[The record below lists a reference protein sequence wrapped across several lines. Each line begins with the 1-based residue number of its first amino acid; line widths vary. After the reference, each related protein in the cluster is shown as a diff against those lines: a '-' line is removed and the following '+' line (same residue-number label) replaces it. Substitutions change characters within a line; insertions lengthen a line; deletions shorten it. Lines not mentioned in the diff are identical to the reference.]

1 VSDYFDRIERQIV
14 RRVEA
19 GVPRGSRSRPRLDL
33 VVPALSVVVVAAIA
47 VVFLSVHGER
57 RSAGAVR
64 QASSGSPG
72 SRARGGVELVYQAEP
87 TPQTPVVTRAALA
100 RAIDVMR
107 ARAAAFGMSAA
118 SLRST
123 GAEITVRLPG
133 FTNLARAEQ
142 GLGATALL
150 EFYDW
155 EANALTPNGQ
165 TVVVSQNQTQDP
177 AAITVSQGSGSAAP
191 GEPGAGSMSLYDAVK
206 LAAKQPLQ
214 VGYDNARLG
223 SEYYLF
229 GAPNSAACATAAK
242 DVGTAAV
249 PGAHCLL
256 SGPAPIISDLDTG
269 VPRGVNAS
277 QGQLLVIKQG
287 TIVLQAAPLTG
298 SSQLASG
305 APTAQYYVLKDHV
318 ALFGNDIT
326 NPQQSTDQTGSP
338 DVTFSFTSNGANAF
352 QQVTSTIAYRGALVS
367 GVGNT
372 FNQHFAVALD
382 TILITVPSIDYKTY
396 PNGIPGTSGA
406 DITGGFTIQ
415 SARDLATQ
423 LRLGALPIHLRLIS
437 ATRLSARR

>member
-142 GLGATALL
+142 GLGTTARL

-155 EANALTPNGQ
+155 EATALTPNGK
-165 TVVVSQNQTQDP
+165 TVASQLQAQDR
-177 AAITVSQGSGSAAP
+177 AAITISQGSGPAAP
-191 GEPGAGSMSLYDAVK
+191 GDPRAGSMSLYDAVK

-223 SEYYLF
+223 S
-229 GAPNSAACATAAK
+229 
-242 DVGTAAV
+242 
-249 PGAHCLL
+249 
-256 SGPAPIISDLDTG
+256 
-269 VPRGVNAS
+269 
-277 QGQLLVIKQG
+277 
-287 TIVLQAAPLTG
+287 
-298 SSQLASG
+298 
-305 APTAQYYVLKDHV
+305 
-318 ALFGNDIT
+318 
-326 NPQQSTDQTGSP
+326 
-338 DVTFSFTSNGANAF
+338 
-352 QQVTSTIAYRGALVS
+352 
-367 GVGNT
+367 
-372 FNQHFAVALD
+372 
-382 TILITVPSIDYKTY
+382 
-396 PNGIPGTSGA
+396 
-406 DITGGFTIQ
+406 
-415 SARDLATQ
+415 
-423 LRLGALPIHLRLIS
+423 
-437 ATRLSARR
+437 